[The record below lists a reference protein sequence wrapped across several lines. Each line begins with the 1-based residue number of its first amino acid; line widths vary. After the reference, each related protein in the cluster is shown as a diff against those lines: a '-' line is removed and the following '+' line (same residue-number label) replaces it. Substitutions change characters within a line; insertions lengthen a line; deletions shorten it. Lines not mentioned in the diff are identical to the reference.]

1 MTLLQS
7 RREPPTFGHVGAEAH
22 AERVDR
28 VLVAHARKQP
38 HDRGDVAAED
48 LNLFDL
54 RRRDHAAVLRLGD
67 VDLRAAR
74 LDRDRLADGAHLQR
88 QRSDRQPFC
97 RAEDDVFP
105 LERAEV
111 VHVDSDRE
119 RSGLK
124 VGDLELTPFVAD
136 ANTGVTCG
144 LGDHRDRRAGNDLSL
159 LVGDRSGNDSRH
171 GLCSSRGRRKRDPRH
186 DQDDTAQSSR
196 PGSGHRTLLKTRETP
211 HYITEFAVKKE
222 GRSRYSASRQRG
234 TSASSAARSSG
245 ARRGR
250 GGRTAPPARPIRF
263 IISFI
268 TVTSYPRR
276 RPRRA

>member
-22 AERVDR
+22 AQRVDR
-28 VLVAHARKQP
+28 VLVAHAGKQP

-48 LNLFDL
+48 LYLFDL

-88 QRSDRQPFC
+88 QRADRQPFG
-97 RAEDDVFP
+97 RAEDDVLP

-111 VHVDSDRE
+111 VHGDSDRE
-119 RSGLK
+119 RSGLE

-136 ANTGVTCG
+136 ANTGITCG

-159 LVGDRSGNDSRH
+159 LVGDRAGNDSRH
-171 GLCSSRGRRKRDPRH
+171 GLCRGQGRRERDPRH
-186 DQDDTAQSSR
+186 DQAR
-196 PGSGHRTLLKTRETP
+196 HRTKLPPWVWTSTLLKTLKGP
-211 HYITEFAVKKE
+211 IT
-222 GRSRYSASRQRG
+222 
-234 TSASSAARSSG
+234 
-245 ARRGR
+245 
-250 GGRTAPPARPIRF
+250 
-263 IISFI
+263 
-268 TVTSYPRR
+268 
-276 RPRRA
+276 